1 MQAIA
6 DWNLLTLNIDG
17 DNPFP
22 RYLMAFMILK
32 IFYTNLSLLLIFFI
46 RWLLYLLALLLV
58 LCQQL
63 FDLPFLVI
71 FFYLC
76 VNKV

>member
-1 MQAIA
+1 MQFYAIAYSMQAIA

-32 IFYTNLSLLLIFFI
+32 IFYN
-46 RWLLYLLALLLV
+46 
-58 LCQQL
+58 
-63 FDLPFLVI
+63 
-71 FFYLC
+71 
-76 VNKV
+76 N